1 MGDGI
6 LHGKDSGEA
15 GEEWNDECG
24 WKHHGQA
31 GGEKIKLKFQHS
43 LDGWRPGGGTVPA
56 WSPLCSL

>member
-1 MGDGI
+1 MEKI
-6 LHGKDSGEA
+6 QEELERSGMTSVV
-15 GEEWNDECG
+15 GSI
-24 WKHHGQA
+24 HGQA